1 MSVTPDTPAVT
12 VPAPVIPA
20 PRVAIHETHDTA
32 PTPVV
37 PAVPVEPTPPATPV
51 AVDLCVCGHG
61 RDAHEHY
68 RPGTD
73 CGACGSTCR
82 AFHARTGRAAG
93 RSARHAA
100 RLTARLFR
108 RS

>member
-12 VPAPVIPA
+12 VPATAIPA
-20 PRVAIHETHDTA
+20 PRVATHDL
-32 PTPVV
+32 
-37 PAVPVEPTPPATPV
+37 PPATPL
-51 AVDLCVCGHG
+51 AVDLCVCGHE
-61 RDAHEHY
+61 RDTHEHY

-73 CGACGSTCR
+73 CGACGNTCR
-82 AFHARTGRAAG
+82 AFHARSGRTTG

>member
-12 VPAPVIPA
+12 VPATAIPA
-20 PRVAIHETHDTA
+20 PRVATHDLATAAGAANTA
-32 PTPVV
+32 PA
-37 PAVPVEPTPPATPV
+37 PAVPHSPTTPA
-51 AVDLCVCGHG
+51 AVDLCVCGHE

-82 AFHARTGRAAG
+82 AFHARTGHAVG
-93 RSARHAA
+93 HSARRAA

>member
-20 PRVAIHETHDTA
+20 PRSATHETQDTA

-37 PAVPVEPTPPATPV
+37 PAVPVQPATPV
-51 AVDLCVCGHG
+51 AVDLCVCGHE

-82 AFHARTGRAAG
+82 AFHARTVRTTS